1 MRIEKEITLLKFRDN
16 YPKRIVAIVKR
27 NPNLPLANK
36 KTSKYYVSNISR
48 SNVKIAAKRRSIT
61 RTYQQQAKKG

>member
-16 YPKRIVAIVKR
+16 YPKRIKQIIPIVKR

-48 SNVKIAAKRRSIT
+48 SNVKIVAKRRSIT
-61 RTYQQQAKKG
+61 HT